1 MDNITSLTTPEPQT
15 PGMSWDD
22 ATWILTSSFII
33 FTMQSGFGLL
43 EAGCVSAKNEVNIMV
58 KNAVD
63 VVFGGITYWA
73 YGYGLSFGDSQYS
86 NPFVGIGKFLVDGD
100 DSKDIGQIYSTFIFQ
115 LSFATTATTI
125 VSGAMA
131 ERTKLTAY
139 TIFSFLNTIVYCIPA
154 HWIWANNGFLK
165 TLGAVDIAG
174 SGGVHLLGAVS
185 ALVAAIM
192 LGPRKGRYDNERK
205 HQLGNP
211 TNALVGM
218 FMLWW
223 GWLGFNCG
231 STFGISGGKW
241 ILAAKSAVTTINAS
255 VGGGVAG
262 LTYTFIVNKRK
273 FLVGDL
279 VNSVLGSLVSIT
291 ASCAIVRPWE
301 AIIIG
306 AIGAIFVVC
315 FCPLLDRVKI
325 DDPVGAFA
333 VHGIGGFWGMLAVGI
348 FGDDDKIE
356 RITGGRVG
364 LTHGGGFYL
373 LGVQTLA
380 IVCIVGWSGFIS
392 FIQLYL
398 INKTIGLRLSP
409 EEEEL
414 GSDFVEHDIN
424 TMNRYLDGLQTQ
436 PSRHEYSV
444 RRSSFGIVRHENGN
458 NHTQTEIGVDNVGFQ
473 MQ

>member
-1 MDNITSLTTPEPQT
+1 MNNTTLIPVVTTKAQA
-15 PGMSWDD
+15 MSWDD

-73 YGYGLSFGDSQYS
+73 YGYGLSFGDGEYS
-86 NPFVGIGKFLVDGD
+86 NAFVGVGQFLVDGD
-100 DSKDIGQIYSTFIFQ
+100 ESSDIGQIYSTFIFQ

-139 TIFSFLNTIVYCIPA
+139 VIFSFLNTVVYCIPA
-154 HWIWANNGFLK
+154 HWIWASNGFLK
-165 TLGAVDIAG
+165 TLGVVDIAG

-185 ALVAAIM
+185 AIVAAM
-192 LGPRKGRYDNERK
+192 LLGPRRGRYDSQNK
-205 HQLGNP
+205 KQLGNP

-262 LTYTFIVNKRK
+262 LIYSFIVNKKK
-273 FLVGDL
+273 FMIEDL
-279 VNSVLGSLVSIT
+279 VNSILGSLVSIT

-301 AIIIG
+301 SIVIG
-306 AIGAIFVVC
+306 AIGALFVVS
-315 FCPLLDRVKI
+315 FCPLLDRLKI

-333 VHGIGGFWGMLAVGI
+333 VHGIGGIWGMIAVGI

-356 RITGGRVG
+356 RITDGRSG

-373 LGVQTLA
+373 LGVQVLA
-380 IVCIVGWSGFIS
+380 IVCIVGWSGSIS
-392 FIQLYL
+392 FILLYL
-398 INKTIGLRLSP
+398 INRTIGLRLSP
-409 EEEEL
+409 EEEDL
-414 GSDFVEHDIN
+414 GSDIVEHDIN
-424 TMNRYLDGLQTQ
+424 TVSRYLDGCQLQVNEQMT
-436 PSRHEYSV
+436 V
-444 RRSSFGIVRHENGN
+444 RRSSFGIIRRHSGMK
-458 NHTQTEIGVDNVGFQ
+458 TPTEVGADNIGFQ